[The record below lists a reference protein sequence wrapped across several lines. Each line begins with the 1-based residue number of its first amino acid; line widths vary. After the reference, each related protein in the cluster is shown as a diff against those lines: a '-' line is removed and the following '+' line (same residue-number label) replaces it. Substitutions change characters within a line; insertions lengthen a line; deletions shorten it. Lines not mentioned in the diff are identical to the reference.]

1 MCIKALSI
9 NQKIMRCTDLE
20 TASRIFQ
27 EEFGK
32 ILENH
37 APVKVL
43 QTRNH
48 YLPYLSD
55 ETKLLMEERN
65 ALKEEATKLSDDQLF
80 NEDKRKRTEVKA
92 RLEKE
97 EIEFHKNKLHDANL
111 TIKKVWKTVY
121 DILGQVDN
129 KAPTKIMDDDKIITS
144 PKALANVFN
153 KMFQDKVR
161 KLRTQTRNAPKVNPI
176 DRLKAWLDKKENAA
190 PEFSLKTIDMVKLRT
205 ILKKLKPSH
214 SHGMDFIDANSINIA
229 APLIEDSILHI
240 VNLSIST
247 GEFAS
252 PCTRRTTRRMATTIG
267 LSLTL

>member
-9 NQKIMRCTDLE
+9 NQKIMRCTELE

-80 NEDKRKRTEVKA
+80 DEYKRKRNEVKA

-111 TIKKVWKTVY
+111 TIKKFGV
-121 DILGQVDN
+121 
-129 KAPTKIMDDDKIITS
+129 
-144 PKALANVFN
+144 
-153 KMFQDKVR
+153 
-161 KLRTQTRNAPKVNPI
+161 
-176 DRLKAWLDKKENAA
+176 
-190 PEFSLKTIDMVKLRT
+190 
-205 ILKKLKPSH
+205 
-214 SHGMDFIDANSINIA
+214 
-229 APLIEDSILHI
+229 
-240 VNLSIST
+240 
-247 GEFAS
+247 
-252 PCTRRTTRRMATTIG
+252 
-267 LSLTL
+267 

>member
-65 ALKEEATKLSDDQLF
+65 
-80 NEDKRKRTEVKA
+80 
-92 RLEKE
+92 
-97 EIEFHKNKLHDANL
+97 
-111 TIKKVWKTVY
+111 
-121 DILGQVDN
+121 
-129 KAPTKIMDDDKIITS
+129 APTKIMDDDKIITS

-205 ILKKLKPSH
+205 ILKKL
-214 SHGMDFIDANSINIA
+214 
-229 APLIEDSILHI
+229 
-240 VNLSIST
+240 
-247 GEFAS
+247 
-252 PCTRRTTRRMATTIG
+252 
-267 LSLTL
+267 

>member
-80 NEDKRKRTEVKA
+80 NEYKRKRNEVKA

-111 TIKKVWKTVY
+111 TIKKVWKTVH
-121 DILGQVDN
+121 DLQRSWMMIRLSHL
-129 KAPTKIMDDDKIITS
+129 PRLLPMCLTRCFKIKS
-144 PKALANVFN
+144 ESSAL
-153 KMFQDKVR
+153 R
-161 KLRTQTRNAPKVNPI
+161 
-176 DRLKAWLDKKENAA
+176 
-190 PEFSLKTIDMVKLRT
+190 PEMLQK
-205 ILKKLKPSH
+205 
-214 SHGMDFIDANSINIA
+214 
-229 APLIEDSILHI
+229 
-240 VNLSIST
+240 
-247 GEFAS
+247 
-252 PCTRRTTRRMATTIG
+252 
-267 LSLTL
+267 LTLLTD